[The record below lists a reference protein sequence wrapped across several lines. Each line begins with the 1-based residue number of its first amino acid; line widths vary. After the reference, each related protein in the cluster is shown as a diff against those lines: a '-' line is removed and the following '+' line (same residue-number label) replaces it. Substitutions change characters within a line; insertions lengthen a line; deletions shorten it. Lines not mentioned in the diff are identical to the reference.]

1 MSKSPMDV
9 TISYVRDFSLQ
20 AENYKHFKLEEHLI
34 LLNRSASLL
43 STTLSPQNFTP
54 NCLELSKFFVDLHAV
69 IEILNPDSDVLWSC
83 ITVLQHCSKNL
94 ECRRS
99 IVDDYRFVPLLA
111 TLLKKTSAQDKV
123 QRLLTI
129 IQDLTYGISIT
140 WEEPYLTG
148 LVECLVQIIYADEES
163 QSQLALSILINLCY
177 KNFPVL
183 FLFLRTVNIS
193 RFSRKITNYGVLANK
208 MMIILS
214 EDINSPEVKELHV
227 FVRATFGTIDEC
239 IKSWNVPYLKHVV
252 QFLLDSK
259 SHKGLHMAMRTYE
272 SYCDDIERLL
282 DQLDGRSEMDDS
294 TEDSRKAQQ
303 ICMSLL
309 FQLIK
314 YILELSECPND
325 DGSESRISLE
335 SLILRIYELLSQW
348 IDSDLAGID
357 AVRLLDVL
365 VRTTNKESL
374 IIKIAKDSNLISQ
387 LIAIS
392 EKTDTDSH
400 HTTAILQLIVTLLGK
415 QKTEKLILSK
425 ITESYFDKMFA
436 PLLALRPEMITRFSF
451 GGVEILEKSIMCLLL
466 LINFAGIAKKA
477 YFEKVCSLLQMQ
489 QFRYALA
496 KAMLSGSEIVCDAIF
511 QISQFEYFPKNEV
524 AKLIAQLNTT
534 VSPKTPYDQWP
545 NLNAILKTNQAVV
558 SKDLEER
565 LNALIEV
572 ISTANS
578 NAQINNVATSQLIE
592 LFNHKMNILKG
603 TEGSMNK
610 RLQDAS
616 TEITHL
622 SQTNNLQKAELEK
635 YHTMN
640 FKLHINQERLQT
652 QCKDLT
658 HQKDNL
664 KTNITN
670 LMKKLSE
677 QTDALKINEKRLEVK
692 VSEMIVLQKDYNDLK
707 TEFDTKTEELERLQ
721 STFKEH
727 THRIEKLKKTITA
740 YESDIKDKTT
750 KLEEK
755 DRELA
760 KTHKSLEEQKEAK
773 KKSESVISFLEGQ
786 LQEKNEA
793 IRGYESELLE
803 TEEMRKTILSLMES
817 KRPKRKA

>member
-1 MSKSPMDV
+1 MSKSSMDV
-9 TISYVRDFSLQ
+9 TISYVRDFSQQ

-43 STTLSPQNFTP
+43 STSIQPQHFTP
-54 NCLELSKFFVDLHAV
+54 NCLEISKFFVDLHAV

-94 ECRRS
+94 DCRKT
-99 IVDDYRFVPLLA
+99 IVNDYRFVPLLA
-111 TLLKKTSAQDKV
+111 YVLKKTSAQDKV

-148 LVECLVQIIYADEES
+148 LVESLVQIIYAEEEN

-177 KNFPVL
+177 KNFPIL

-193 RFSRKITNYGVLANK
+193 SFSRKITNHGVLANK

-239 IKSWNVPYLKHVV
+239 IKTWNVPYLRHVV
-252 QFLLDSK
+252 EFLLDSK
-259 SHKGLHMAMRTYE
+259 THKGLHLAMRTYD

-282 DQLDGRSEMDDS
+282 DQIDGRTGMDDS
-294 TEDSRKAQQ
+294 TEESRKAQQ

-314 YILELSECPND
+314 YVLELSEHKNK
-325 DGSESRISLE
+325 DGTESRISLE
-335 SLILRIYELLSQW
+335 SIIIRIYELLGQW
-348 IDSDLAGID
+348 IESDLAGID
-357 AVRLLDVL
+357 AVRLLEIL
-365 VRTTNKESL
+365 IRTTNKESL
-374 IIKIAKDSNLISQ
+374 IIKIAKDAHLISQ

-392 EKTDTDSH
+392 EKPETDCH
-400 HTTAILQLIVTLLGK
+400 HTTAILQLILTLLSK

-436 PLLALRPEMITRFSF
+436 PLLTMRPEMFTCSSLA
-451 GGVEILEKSIMCLLL
+451 VEILEKSIMCLLL

-477 YFEKVCSLLQMQ
+477 YFEKVCSLMQMQ
-489 QFRYALA
+489 QFQYALA
-496 KAMLSGSEIVCDAIF
+496 KAMVSGSELVCDAIF

-534 VSPKTPYDQWP
+534 TVSPKTPYDQWP
-545 NLNAILKTNQAVV
+545 NLNSILKTNQALV

-565 LNALIEV
+565 LNALIDL

-578 NAQINNVATSQLIE
+578 NSQINNVATSQLIE
-592 LFNHKMNILKG
+592 LYNHKMNILKG
-603 TEGSMNK
+603 AESSMNK

-622 SQTNNLQKAELEK
+622 SQTVSLQKAELEK

-692 VSEMIVLQKDYNDLK
+692 VSEMIVLQKEYNELK
-707 TEFDTKTEELERLQ
+707 SEFEQKTEELERLQ
-721 STFKEH
+721 TTSKEH
-727 THRIEKLKKTITA
+727 THRIEKLKKTIGA
-740 YESDIKDKTT
+740 YENDIKEKTRN
-750 KLEEK
+750 LEDK

-760 KTHKSLEEQKEAK
+760 KTQKALEEQKEAK
-773 KKSESVISFLEGQ
+773 KKSESVISFLETQ

-793 IRGYESELLE
+793 IRGYENELLE

>member
-1 MSKSPMDV
+1 MSKSSMDV
-9 TISYVRDFSLQ
+9 SISYVRDFSQQ
-20 AENYKHFKLEEHLI
+20 AENYKHFKLEENLI

-43 STTLSPQNFTP
+43 STTVQPQHFAP
-54 NCLELSKFFVDLHAV
+54 NCLEISKFFVDLHAV
-69 IEILNPDSDVLWSC
+69 IEILNPDSDVMWSC

-94 ECRRS
+94 DCRRA
-99 IVDDYRFVPLLA
+99 IVNDYRFVPLLA
-111 TLLKKTSAQDKV
+111 SVLKKTAAQDKV
-123 QRLLTI
+123 QRILII

-140 WEEPYLTG
+140 WEEPYLTS
-148 LVECLVQIIYADEES
+148 LVESLVQIIYAEQEP

-193 RFSRKITNYGVLANK
+193 SFSRKITSYGVLANK

-239 IKSWNVPYLKHVV
+239 IKTWNVPYLRHVV
-252 QFLLDSK
+252 EFLLDSK
-259 SHKGLHMAMRTYE
+259 THKSLHLAMTTYE

-282 DQLDGRSEMDDS
+282 DQIDGRSEMDDS
-294 TEDSRKAQQ
+294 TEESRKAQQ
-303 ICMSLL
+303 LCMSLV
-309 FQLIK
+309 FQLIR
-314 YILELSECPND
+314 YVLELAEHPNE

-335 SLILRIYELLSQW
+335 SIILRISEMLGQW
-348 IDSDLAGID
+348 IESDLAGID
-357 AVRLLDVL
+357 AVRLLDIL
-365 VRTTNKESL
+365 IRTTTKESL
-374 IIKIAKDSNLISQ
+374 IVKIAKDVHLISQ
-387 LIAIS
+387 LITIS
-392 EKTDTDSH
+392 EKPDTNSH
-400 HTTAILQLIVTLLGK
+400 HITAILQLILTLLSK

-436 PLLALRPEMITRFSF
+436 PLLNMRPEMFTCSSLA
-451 GGVEILEKSIMCLLL
+451 VDVLEKSIMCLLL

-477 YFEKVCSLLQMQ
+477 YFEKVCSLMQMQ
-489 QFRYALA
+489 QFQFAMA
-496 KAMLSGSEIVCDAIF
+496 KAMISGSEMVCDAIF
-511 QISQFEYFPKNEV
+511 QISQFEHFPRNEV
-524 AKLIAQLNTT
+524 AKLLAQLNTT

-545 NLNAILKTNQAVV
+545 NLNSILKTNQALV

-565 LNALIEV
+565 LNALIEL
-572 ISTANS
+572 ISTANANS
-578 NAQINNVATSQLIE
+578 QINNVATSQLIE
-592 LFNHKMNILKG
+592 LYNHKMNILKG
-603 TEGSMNK
+603 SEGCMNK

-622 SQTNNLQKAELEK
+622 SQTVNLQKAELEK

-692 VSEMIVLQKDYNDLK
+692 VSEMIVLQKDYSELK
-707 TEFDTKTEELERLQ
+707 SDFEQKTEELERLQ
-721 STFKEH
+721 ATTKEH
-727 THRIEKLKKTITA
+727 THRIEKLKKTIGA
-740 YESDIKDKTT
+740 YENDIKEKTRN
-750 KLEEK
+750 LEEK

-760 KTHKSLEEQKEAK
+760 KTQKSLEEQKEAK
-773 KKSESVISFLEGQ
+773 KKSESVISFLENQ

-793 IRGYESELLE
+793 IRGYENELLE